1 MDKVY
6 IYALA
11 ANLVFAVG
19 VQFFTH
25 YARRISSLW
34 VNSFKAVVAA
44 ALFLLTVLAQGGF
57 HQIDPVFAGLF
68 FLSGMVGLGLADLFL
83 IKAFSLMGPGRTMLI
98 FGFQP
103 LVIGVLSYFAFGQ
116 AVDARKL
123 AAVFFFIAC
132 LFIFSLESFRKHGHW
147 NARATLFALGG
158 VVLDGVG
165 VIITRFAFNANPGIG
180 TTEGNFYRAVGAL
193 LLFAALS
200 RIKPFHFFEKLR
212 ALGRRSLLW
221 LTVGSFAGTYLS
233 LMFYLTA
240 VRYAGALAAVAGIG
254 ITGTLFASA
263 FECAYERKLPSGYLL
278 VSFVFFFAGM
288 AFLF

>member
-1 MDKVY
+1 MEKVY
-6 IYALA
+6 IFALA
-11 ANLVFAVG
+11 ANLVFAIG

-25 YARRISSLW
+25 YARRISSVW
-34 VNSFKAVVAA
+34 VNCFKAAVASV
-44 ALFLLTVLAQGGF
+44 LFLATVLAQGGF
-57 HQIDPVFAGLF
+57 HQIDPLFAGLF
-68 FLSGMVGLGLADLFL
+68 FLSGMVGLGIADLCL

-103 LVIGVLSYFAFGQ
+103 LVIGLLSYFAFGQ
-116 AVDARKL
+116 AVNTRQL
-123 AAVFFFIAC
+123 AAVFFFVAC

-147 NARATLFALGG
+147 NTRASLFALAG
-158 VVLDGVG
+158 VVLDGIG
-165 VIITRFAFNANPGIG
+165 VIITRFAFNANTGIG

-193 LLFAALS
+193 LLFGVMS
-200 RIKPFHFFEKLR
+200 KVRPFHFFEKLR
-212 ALGRRSLLW
+212 SLSRWSLLW

-254 ITGTLFASA
+254 ITGTLFSSA
-263 FECAYERKLPSGYLL
+263 FECAYERKLPSAYLL
-278 VSFVFFFAGM
+278 AAFVFFFAGM